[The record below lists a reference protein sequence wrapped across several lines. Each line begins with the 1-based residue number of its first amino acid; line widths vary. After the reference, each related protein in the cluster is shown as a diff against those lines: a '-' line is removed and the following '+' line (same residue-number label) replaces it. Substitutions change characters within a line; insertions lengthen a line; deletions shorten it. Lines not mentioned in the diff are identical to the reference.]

1 MNDENKIRE
10 VLTRHHEAVRSFGHN
25 PVMTVLVGSQNYG
38 LATENSDYD
47 TFTFTLPKV
56 EDIATLKDPVST
68 THEDWDG
75 HINIKD
81 IRLALNLLKKTS
93 PNSVECFASKYY
105 VVEPGFAELIEAAR
119 APVMLRCDTHHMM
132 AAICGMAHQLTKRNM
147 SPGKR
152 LSHILRMHCMVYNYF
167 DNKKDIL
174 SMTEEELKLAMKAK
188 LDPDN
193 PKWNDLCDEYEKYV
207 QEAID
212 DVDLDF
218 FNDIEPHVR
227 NTIKHIQMQF
237 ARMVLNYG

>member
-10 VLTRHHEAVRSFGHN
+10 VLMKHHEAVRSFGN
-25 PVMTVLVGSQNYG
+25 KPVMTVLVGSQNYG

-47 TFTFTLPKV
+47 TFTFILPKID
-56 EDIATLKDPVST
+56 DIATLKDPISK
-68 THEDWDG
+68 THEDEYG

-105 VVEPGFAELIEAAR
+105 VVEPGFADLIEVAR
-119 APVMLRCDTHHMM
+119 DPILLRCDTHHMM
-132 AAICGMAHQLTKRNM
+132 SAIGGMAHQLTKRNM

-167 DNKKDIL
+167 DLNKDIL
-174 SMTEEELKLAMKAK
+174 SMTEEEQKLAMKAK

-193 PKWNDLCDEYEKYV
+193 PKWNSLCDEYEKYV
-207 QEAID
+207 QESIPN
-212 DVDLDF
+212 VSLDY
-218 FNDIEPHVR
+218 FNDIELHARKTVE
-227 NTIKHIQMQF
+227 HLQAQMT
-237 ARMVLNYG
+237 RMVLAQ

>member
-1 MNDENKIRE
+1 MNQCELKIRE
-10 VLTRHHEAVRSFGHN
+10 VLVKHHEAVRSFGHK

-38 LATENSDYD
+38 LATEKSDYD

-68 THEDWDG
+68 THEDEDG

-105 VVEPGFAELIEAAR
+105 VVEPGFEDEIYILHK
-119 APVMLRCDTHHMM
+119 PTVLRCDTRHMVS
-132 AAICGMAHQLTKRNM
+132 AIGGMAHQLTKRNM

-167 DNKKDIL
+167 DIKKDIL

-193 PKWNDLCDEYEKYV
+193 PKWNDMCDEYEKYV
-207 QEAID
+207 QDACANVDIHYFD
-212 DVDLDF
+212 DLEPLIRYS
-218 FNDIEPHVR
+218 IECLQKEFTR
-227 NTIKHIQMQF
+227 KAF
-237 ARMVLNYG
+237 CK